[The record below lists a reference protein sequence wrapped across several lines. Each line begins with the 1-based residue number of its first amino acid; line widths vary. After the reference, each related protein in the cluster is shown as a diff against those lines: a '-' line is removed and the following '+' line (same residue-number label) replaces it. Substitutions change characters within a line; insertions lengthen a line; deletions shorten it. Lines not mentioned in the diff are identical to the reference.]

1 MATDMGQIT
10 LLLEAWEEGDREAF
24 HRLFARTQRCL
35 HRLARGYFV
44 REKPNHTLQP
54 TALIHEVYLRLERRP
69 VEGMKRRSHFFAHV
83 ARLMREILVDHARR
97 RLALKRGGHLVLEQL
112 TPDHEAQ
119 QVEANDAADILA
131 VDQALEKLEHINP
144 AWRKLVELRYFSGL
158 SMKDI
163 AAIQGVSLATVE
175 RSWRAARRWLARE
188 LARSS

>member
-1 MATDMGQIT
+1 MATDMGHIT
-10 LLLEAWEEGDREAF
+10 PLLKAWEEGDQEAF
-24 HRLFARTQRCL
+24 HELFGRTQRCL

-54 TALIHEVYLRLERRP
+54 TALIHEVYLRLDRRQ
-69 VEGMKRRSHFFAHV
+69 VEGIKKRSHFFAHV

-112 TPDHEAQ
+112 TQGHEALA
-119 QVEANDAADILA
+119 VEADDAADILA
-131 VDQALEKLEHINP
+131 VDQALGKLEHLNP
-144 AWRKLVELRYFSGL
+144 AWRKIVELRYFSGF

-175 RSWRAARRWLARE
+175 RSWSAARRWLARE